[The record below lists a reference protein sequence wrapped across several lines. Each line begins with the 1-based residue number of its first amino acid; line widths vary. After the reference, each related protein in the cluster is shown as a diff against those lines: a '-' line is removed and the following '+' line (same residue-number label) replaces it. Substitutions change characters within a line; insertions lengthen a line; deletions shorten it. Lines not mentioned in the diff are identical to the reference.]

1 MKRYNIIAALILICI
16 IIATSRSV
24 AAWTTIATPREVY
37 EIGAALVE
45 IDEGVALLHDING
58 NLWEVEGLEPDCPE
72 RDYYQLVIDNMG
84 TSFPEDD
91 VILNWSED

>member
-1 MKRYNIIAALILICI
+1 MKRYNIIVTLILIGI
-16 IIATSRSV
+16 IIA
-24 AAWTTIATPREVY
+24 IALLALAPADTCPREVY

-45 IDEGVALLHDING
+45 VDGDIALFHDING
-58 NLWEVEGLEPDCPE
+58 NLWEVDGLKPDCPE

-91 VILNWSED
+91 IILSLSED